1 MRTRSATGMTRKWS
15 PVAIVILAVLV
26 GCSDSGRDTGRDTDG
41 STTTVKRTSTTA
53 DATTSTTS
61 APTSE
66 TTVAPKSDEAVVAA
80 YVAFWDRYVQIGSTP
95 PPFDPDAT
103 RSQLA
108 EFTIGAQ
115 SAQLF
120 EFFQNNATTGVIVR
134 GETDHAPSVESND
147 GTVAVVRDCM
157 DDRTG
162 AFRVAD
168 GSRIDT
174 DDPDRRTYVATMR
187 FEGGAW
193 KVERVTTEPESCTV

>member
-1 MRTRSATGMTRKWS
+1 VTA
-15 PVAIVILAVLV
+15 VVILAVFV
-26 GCSDSGRDTGRDTDG
+26 GCSDSGRDTGRDADG
-41 STTTVKRTSTTA
+41 STTTVKRTSTSA
-53 DATTSTTS
+53 DATTSTEP

-66 TTVAPKSDEAVVAA
+66 STVPPNSNEAVATA
-80 YVAFWDRYVQIGSTP
+80 YVAFWDRYVEIGSTP

-108 EFTIGAQ
+108 EFTTGAET
-115 SAQLF
+115 AQLF
-120 EFFQNNATTGVIVR
+120 EFFQNNATTGVVVR
-134 GETDHAPSVESND
+134 GEMDHSPTVESND

-174 DDPDRRTYVATMR
+174 DDPARRPYVATLR
-187 FEGGAW
+187 FEGGTW
-193 KVERVTTEPESCTV
+193 KVERITTEPEPCTV